1 MAKRTTSRRKTPA
14 KQGNDSTRTILIVAA
29 IVLGLGALGYLL
41 YLSLQGP
48 QALEGIREFV
58 GLSRAHDENVDYAGL
73 ELPPTGGAHSGTW
86 QNCGIY
92 DEPVDTKNA
101 VHSLEHGAVWVA
113 YQPDLTA
120 DGVTA
125 LQGLVRGHPYV
136 LLSPYP
142 GLKSPVV
149 LTAWGIQLEVDSV
162 DDDRV
167 AEFIDRYEQGP
178 QTPELGATCRDGI
191 GTPIG

>member
-1 MAKRTTSRRKTPA
+1 MAKRTSNKRKTPA
-14 KQGNDSTRTILIVAA
+14 KQENDSTRTILIGVAV
-29 IVLGLGALGYLL
+29 VLGLGALGYLL
-41 YLSLQGP
+41 YLSLRGP
-48 QALEGIREFV
+48 QALKGIQEFV
-58 GLSRAHDENVDYAGL
+58 GLSRTHDENVDYTGL
-73 ELPPTGGAHSGTW
+73 ELPPTGGTHSGTW

-125 LQGLVRGHPYV
+125 LQELVRGHPYV

-149 LTAWGIQLEVDSV
+149 LTAWGIQLEVDSA

-178 QTPELGATCRDGI
+178 QTPELGATCRDGT